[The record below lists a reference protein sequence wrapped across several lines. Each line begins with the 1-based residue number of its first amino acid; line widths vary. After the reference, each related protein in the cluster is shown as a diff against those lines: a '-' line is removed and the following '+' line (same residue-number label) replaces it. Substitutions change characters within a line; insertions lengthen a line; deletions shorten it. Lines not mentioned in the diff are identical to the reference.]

1 MGFVIFRNSLRFI
14 KNQFNLYLFL
24 YLFVEI
30 KSEKLNLKRSE
41 MGVFLLSKMRINT
54 YKVGLND
61 IIKVINNFE
70 T

>member
-1 MGFVIFRNSLRFI
+1 MGFVIFRNSLHFI

-61 IIKVINNFE
+61 IINVINNFE